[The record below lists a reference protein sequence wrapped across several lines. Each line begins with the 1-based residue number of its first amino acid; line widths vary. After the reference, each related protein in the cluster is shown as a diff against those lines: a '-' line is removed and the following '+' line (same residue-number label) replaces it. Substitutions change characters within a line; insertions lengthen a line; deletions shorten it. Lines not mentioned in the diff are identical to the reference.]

1 MKIRNGF
8 VSNSSTTSFCI
19 LGDWVDRP
27 TDNEYDEDFESL
39 CDDHGLSCYFVEY
52 HKRAAVG
59 MSPYN
64 MQDDE
69 TLSQFKDRILSNM
82 QKIGLNVKED
92 DLYWIEESYYY

>member
-39 CDDHGLSCYFVEY
+39 CNGCGLACHFVEG
-52 HKRAAVG
+52 ADGVAVG

-69 TLSQFKDRILSNM
+69 TLSQFKARVLLNM
-82 QKIGLNVKED
+82 KQAGLNVEEI
-92 DLYWIEESYYY
+92 DLGWIEEAYWS